1 MTPMIRAEPSAGDEM
16 IPPPPGE
23 LDDEEHE
30 QLNPLR
36 SAYEQG
42 WRAAVEEEE
51 MEHQAIIVDKAL
63 RERRS

>member
-1 MTPMIRAEPSAGDEM
+1 M